1 MRHPRHTGARPEGP
15 PKPGD
20 AEMPTTLQRDP
31 SAADPLVNMEVQ
43 ETDQEVIV
51 KIALGWVVHDSIVV
65 NCTEHTLHIEAER
78 YVRPS
83 DTKVRPS
90 GWRQGE
96 VLRRTIALPCEVC
109 SERAHARYRQGVL
122 TVRIPRREPPASA
135 AFRPS

>member
-20 AEMPTTLQRDP
+20 AQVPTTQHP
-31 SAADPLVNMEVQ
+31 GSSAADPAVSVEVQ
-43 ETDQEVIV
+43 ESEHEVVV
-51 KIALGWVVHDSIVV
+51 KVALGWVVHDSIVL

-96 VLRRTIALPCEVC
+96 LLRRTISLPCEVC

-122 TVRIPRREPPASA
+122 TVRIPRREAPASS